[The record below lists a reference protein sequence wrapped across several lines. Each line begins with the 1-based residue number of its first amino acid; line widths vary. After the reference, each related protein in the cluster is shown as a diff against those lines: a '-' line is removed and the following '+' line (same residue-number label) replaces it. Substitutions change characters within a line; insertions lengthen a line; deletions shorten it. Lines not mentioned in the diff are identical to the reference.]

1 MEKAKL
7 ILEGAQM
14 LLKVVEDLR
23 NLADSVQAV
32 CAFVTDS
39 LQEAPKAQEIVEEKK
54 QKALPEKKQ
63 KPASDPEI
71 SLEKVRGVMAE
82 KSRAGFTA
90 EVRDIIKKH
99 GADRLSEIDPKEFP
113 AILAEA
119 EELK

>member
-1 MEKAKL
+1 MEKAKQ

-23 NLADSVQAV
+23 TLADSVQAV
-32 CAFVTDS
+32 CVFVTDS
-39 LQEAPKAQEIVEEKK
+39 LQEAPKAQAIVEEKK

-63 KPASDPEI
+63 KPETEI
-71 SLEKVRGVMAE
+71 TLEKVRGVMAE

-99 GADRLSEIDPKEFP
+99 GADRLSEIDPKEYP

>member
-1 MEKAKL
+1 MDKAKL

-23 NLADSVQAV
+23 TLADSVQAV
-32 CAFVTDS
+32 CVFVTDG
-39 LQEAPKAQEIVEEKK
+39 LQEAPKDQEILEEKK
-54 QKALPEKKQ
+54 PKAIPEKKQ
-63 KPASDPEI
+63 KQNPESEV

-90 EVRDIIKKH
+90 EVRDIIKRH
-99 GADRLSEIDPKEFP
+99 GAERLSEIDPKEFP
-113 AILAEA
+113 AMLAEA